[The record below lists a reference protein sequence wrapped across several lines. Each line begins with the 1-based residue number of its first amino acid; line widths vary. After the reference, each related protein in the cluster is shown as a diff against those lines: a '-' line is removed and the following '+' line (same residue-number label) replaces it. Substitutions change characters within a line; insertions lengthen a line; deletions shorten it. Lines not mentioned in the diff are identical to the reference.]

1 MASTS
6 KHLNGG
12 GGGGSSSGKLKSSHK
27 SSKMSKISSK
37 SRGLVD
43 LNGNDGTGNNMISNK
58 LQSSQTQQHQM
69 PSLNM
74 SGNSQNHISSN
85 LLHNSSSGG
94 LDLNHQA
101 SFRGSQL
108 AAAAAANNFYSQHAS
123 TAAAAPLLANQLNS
137 YFPGPGASQGQNQQT
152 SMTPYGN
159 PVDLL
164 NPTASYFMNLNN
176 PNAAAAADFLF
187 NGHHVAAAAAAT
199 STHQFKPNS
208 LNSLGSFNPSIA
220 NSYMNLNANSNQT

>member
-6 KHLNGG
+6 KHLNG

-27 SSKMSKISSK
+27 SSKMGKMSSK

-69 PSLNM
+69 PPLNM
-74 SGNSQNHISSN
+74 SGNSQHHISSN

-108 AAAAAANNFYSQHAS
+108 AVAAAANNFYSQHAG
-123 TAAAAPLLANQLNS
+123 AAASAPLLANQLNS
-137 YFPGPGASQGQNQQT
+137 YFPGPGASAQGQNQQAN
-152 SMTPYGN
+152 MTPYGN

-164 NPTASYFMNLNN
+164 NPSYFMNLNN
-176 PNAAAAADFLF
+176 TNAAAAADFLF
-187 NGHHVAAAAAAT
+187 NGHHVAAVT

-208 LNSLGSFNPSIA
+208 LGSFNPAIA